1 MATDSEEGSIFDL
14 DTVRSLH
21 KTVIA
26 LRTALERSKAELESV
41 RKSCGTMDDKNK
53 VNSYDYYRRFLL
65 KFSRIYNEC

>member
-1 MATDSEEGSIFDL
+1 MATDSEEGSLFDL

-41 RKSCGTMDDKNK
+41 RKSCGAMDDKK
-53 VNSYDYYRRFLL
+53 VNMSIVSLFISL
-65 KFSRIYNEC
+65 FN

>member
-1 MATDSEEGSIFDL
+1 MATDSEEGSLFDL

-41 RKSCGTMDDKNK
+41 RKSCGNMDDKK
-53 VNSYDYYRRFLL
+53 VDMSTVSLFVYFY
-65 KFSRIYNEC
+65 